1 MKVLVIEDDEI
12 QHELIGAIFKQI
24 GIDGFFCMTGEDG
37 LEKLGN
43 HHFDAVVLDLGLPGK
58 SGVQVLKAIR
68 EHKMTG
74 EMPVMILTANKTKD
88 TLLQCMKYG
97 INDYIGKP
105 FQLQQFAQKFSNMKK
120 SIAFR
125 NETATMKGEASKVV
139 MERVAGVAKFTFG
152 GLFNDEALR
161 RFEHYFTA
169 AFRALIKSDE
179 ILLNFAALPTFE
191 ERHMKIFRAMSQA
204 LAPKKPLI
212 VAGRSYGPLLQLMQD
227 YEERLFIV
235 EDDALE
241 YLKSK

>member
-12 QHELIGAIFKQI
+12 QHELIGAIFRQI
-24 GIDGFFCMTGEDG
+24 GIDGFFCLNGEDG
-37 LEKLGN
+37 LEKLAN
-43 HHFDAVVLDLGLPGK
+43 HHFDAVVLDIGLPGK

-68 EHKMTG
+68 ESKMVS
-74 EMPVMILTANKTKD
+74 EIPVLILTANKTKD
-88 TLLQCMKYG
+88 TLLHCMKYG

-105 FQLQQFAQKFSNMKK
+105 FQLQQFAQKFSNLKK

-139 MERVAGVAKFTFG
+139 MERAGGVVKFMFG

-161 RFEHYFTA
+161 RFEYFFTA
-169 AFRALIKSDE
+169 AFKAIIKGDE

-191 ERHMKIFRAMSQA
+191 EKHMKIFNAMSKT

-241 YLKSK
+241 YLKSR